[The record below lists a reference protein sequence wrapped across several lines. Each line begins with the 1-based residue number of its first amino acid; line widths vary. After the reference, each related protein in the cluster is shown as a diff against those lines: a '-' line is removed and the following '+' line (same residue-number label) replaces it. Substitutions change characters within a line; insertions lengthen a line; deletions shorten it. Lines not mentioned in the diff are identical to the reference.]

1 MTIYFS
7 MRHRGALRNFAST
20 IAALAARGHRVHLS
34 FMAPDRYG
42 DGRLLWEL
50 LDAHPTITYTELPK
64 KRPSG
69 FWLSTVQ
76 VLRCWVDFLRYLE
89 PEYAR
94 ADKLRERA
102 RWRVPRFV
110 AGISRLPLVN
120 SHRGRR
126 WLWGLLHMAERA
138 IPPDPWVTDLIKA
151 EAPDV
156 VLVTP
161 LVDIGS
167 DQTDVVK
174 SAHALGIPT
183 GLCVHS
189 WDNLTNKGLMRI
201 VPDRVFVWNEAQ
213 KREAVQMHGVDA
225 DAVVVTGAPVF
236 DQWFDRR
243 PETTSEEFCARTG
256 LPPDRPYVLYL
267 GSSAFIAP
275 EESTFVT
282 EWLRALRSATDA
294 RVREAA
300 VLIRPHPENQ
310 PAWQRFDVSEFP
322 NVVVWPRGGANPVDA
337 QSKSDFFDSI
347 HHGIAAVG
355 INTTA
360 QIEAGIQDRPVFTVG
375 SDEHEGTQEGTLHF
389 EYLVSEGGG
398 LARHARSLEQHV
410 TQLAGAFDRDDA
422 EQQRRRAF
430 VQAFVRP
437 FGLDQAATP
446 RLADGVEALGRL
458 GVRRAESASPF
469 LVMVKWALLPIAILV
484 KLAKLFFGKNRKRRL
499 KALTVEGMFI
509 KPLLVLLG
517 WVLSFRVMKGFVKRY
532 VVPRVMPRMA
542 EPTNATEEMLA
553 VPRIV
558 DRLHHS
564 GKPIIIG
571 PWLSEV
577 GFEIL
582 YWIPFLHWVKSY
594 RHFDPE
600 RLVVVSRGGVEPWY
614 REIGGRYVD
623 LFDLYSPE
631 EYREKNELRM
641 AETKQKQHVM
651 SAFDEEIIR
660 HVKISADVRDAEVL
674 HPMYMYRLF
683 YPYWKSQASMNL
695 IDAFTGYRRLQPLE
709 PTDLERR
716 LPREYFAMR
725 FYFNDAFPETE
736 ENRAFVA
743 KLISRLTET
752 SDVVLLNP
760 GLHLDDH
767 WDLEPE
773 AVARLHRFDELVT
786 PRTNL
791 EMQTR
796 VIAGARAFIGNYGG
810 LSYVAPFYGVDSLA
824 FYSNPDGFLVQHLE
838 LAHRMFSTI
847 KRGSFVVLDV
857 QALDLVETALRGSV
871 LQETVE
877 GAPR

>member
-1 MTIYFS
+1 MKIFFS
-7 MRHRGALRNFAST
+7 MRHAGALRHFGST
-20 IAALAARGHRVHLS
+20 IRALAERGHDLHLS
-34 FMAPDRYG
+34 FMVPDRYA
-42 DGRLLWEL
+42 DSRVLWDI
-50 LDAHPTITYTELPK
+50 LDAHPSITYVELPK

-69 FWLSTVQ
+69 FWLSFVRA
-76 VLRCWVDFLRYLE
+76 LRCWMDYLRYLG
-89 PEYAR
+89 PDYAD

-102 RWRVPRFV
+102 RWRVPRIV

-120 SHRGRR
+120 TRVGRR
-126 WLWGLLHMAERA
+126 WLGRALLVAERA
-138 IPPDPWVTDLIKA
+138 VPPESWVTDMVRA
-151 EAPDV
+151 QNPDV

-174 SAHALGIPT
+174 SAQALGIPT

-189 WDNLTNKGLMRI
+189 WDNLTNKGLIRLI
-201 VPDRVFVWNEAQ
+201 PDRVFVWNEAQ
-213 KREAVQMHGVDA
+213 KREAVEMHGAPA

-236 DQWFDRR
+236 DQWFDRQ
-243 PETTSEEFCARTG
+243 PSTTRDQFSAKTG
-256 LPPDRPYVLYL
+256 LPVERPYILYL

-275 EESTFVT
+275 EESSFVT
-282 EWLRALRSATDA
+282 DWLRALRAAPDA

-300 VLIRPHPENQ
+300 VLIRPHPQNQ
-310 PAWQRFDVSEFP
+310 PTWQRFDLSDFP
-322 NVVVWPRGGANPVDA
+322 NVSVWPRGGANPVDA
-337 QSKSDFFDSI
+337 QSKDDFFDSI
-347 HHGIAAVG
+347 HYSVAAVG

-360 QIEAGIQDRPVFTVG
+360 QIEAGIQERPVFTVG
-375 SDEHEGTQEGTLHF
+375 DESHVGTQEGTLHF
-389 EYLVSEGGG
+389 KYLLEEGGG
-398 LARHARSLEQHV
+398 LVRHAHTLDEHV
-410 TQLAGAFDRDDA
+410 AQLAGAFDQDEDER
-422 EQQRRRAF
+422 QRRRAF

-437 FGLDQAATP
+437 FGLDEPATR
-446 RLADGVEALGRL
+446 RLADGIEALGRR
-458 GVRRAESASPF
+458 GNPASQPSPA
-469 LVMVKWALLPIAILV
+469 LVIVKWALWPIAILV
-484 KLAKLFFGKNRKRRL
+484 KLARLFFGKNRKRRL
-499 KALTVEGMFI
+499 KALTVEGMVV

-517 WVLSFRVMKGFVKRY
+517 WILSFRTMKGFIKRY
-532 VVPRVMPRMA
+532 VVPRVMPRMS

-553 VPRIV
+553 VPRII

-582 YWIPFLHWVKSY
+582 YWIPFLQWATSY

-600 RLVVVSRGGVEPWY
+600 RLIIVSRGGVEPWY
-614 REIGGRYVD
+614 SEIGGRYVD
-623 LFDLYSPE
+623 LFDFYSPE
-631 EYREKNELRM
+631 EYREKNESRM
-641 AETKQKQHVM
+641 EESKQKQRAL
-651 SAFDEEIIR
+651 SPFDEEILR
-660 HVKISADVRDAEVL
+660 KVKISADARDAEVL

-695 IDAFTGYRRLQPLE
+695 IDAFTTYRRLQAIDAS
-709 PTDLERR
+709 DLESR
-716 LPREYFAMR
+716 LPRDYFAMR

-743 KLISRLTET
+743 RLISRLTET

-773 AVARLHRFDELVT
+773 AASRVHRVDDRIT

-791 EMQTR
+791 ELQTK
-796 VIAGARAFIGNYGG
+796 VISRARAFLGNYGG

-824 FYSNPDGFLVQHLE
+824 FYSNPDGFMVQHLE

-857 QALDLVETALRGSV
+857 QALDLVELALRGSV
-871 LQETVE
+871 LERSAE
-877 GAPR
+877 GATT